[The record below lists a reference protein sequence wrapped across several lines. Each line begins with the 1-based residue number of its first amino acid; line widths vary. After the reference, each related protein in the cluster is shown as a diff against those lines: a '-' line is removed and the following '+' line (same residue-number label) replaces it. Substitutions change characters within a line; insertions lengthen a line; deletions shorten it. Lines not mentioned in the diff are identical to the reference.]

1 MNTSILVIEDDGYT
15 TDYLENRYWGHSYSI
30 QSAANG
36 KTGLK
41 KLNQANFDIVFADLY
56 LPDMDG
62 RDMLE
67 AAVSNGVET
76 RFLMVSARK
85 NIGAVVDCMKLGAF
99 DFLEKPFR
107 PDDFDLTFRKVE
119 DRIRLETELQ
129 RLKNEVEKGSA
140 YSLLFGNGQRL
151 RDVQMIIDQIADTDI
166 TVLLRGESGTGKDL
180 LARAISQ
187 CSSRR
192 DKPFMKI
199 NCAAL
204 PRELLESELFG
215 HEEGAFSGA
224 TRSKPG
230 KFEYANGGTLF
241 MDEITEM
248 HIDLQAKLL
257 HVLQDAEVCRLGAK
271 EPVPIDVRIVASTNR
286 NIEDEVQKNTFRKDL
301 FYRLNVVNIVSP
313 PLRER
318 PEDIERLAEYFF
330 DKFSLQ
336 YRRTDASLSPDFIKE
351 MKEYPWPGNVREL
364 ENYMRRIVVVGD
376 VDGVRAELRKARMET
391 SRKASEMNCVAD
403 PHEFDGKTLRQVS
416 KEAMLEAEKLVLGKV
431 LRATRWNRTRAAE
444 KLDISYK
451 ALLYK
456 IKETGLE

>member
-1 MNTSILVIEDDGYT
+1 MDTSILVIEDDGYT
-15 TDYLENRYWGHSYSI
+15 TEHLQKRYAGNSYTI
-30 QSAANG
+30 QNSTDG
-36 KTGLK
+36 KSGLK
-41 KLNQANFDIVFADLY
+41 KLKQLNPDIAFVDLY

-62 RDMLE
+62 RTILE
-67 AAVSNGVET
+67 NAASNGLET
-76 RFLMVSARK
+76 MVLMVSGRK
-85 NIGAVVDCMKLGAF
+85 NLGAVVDCMKLGAF
-99 DFLEKPFR
+99 DFLEKPFK
-107 PDDFDLTFRKVE
+107 PDDFELIFRRVE
-119 DRIRLETELQ
+119 DRIRLEREVK
-129 RLKNEVEKGSA
+129 RLRNEVEKGSA
-140 YSLLFGNGQRL
+140 YSLLFGNGERM
-151 RDVQMIIDQIADTDI
+151 RDVRTIVDQIADTDI

-180 LARAISQ
+180 LAKAICQ

-192 DKPFMKI
+192 EKPFLKV

-204 PRELLESELFG
+204 PRDLLESELFG
-215 HEEGAFSGA
+215 HVEGAFTGA
-224 TRSKPG
+224 SRSKPG

-286 NIEDEVQKNTFRKDL
+286 NIEESVQNNSFRKDL

-318 PEDIERLAEYFF
+318 PGEIGRLVDYFLN
-330 DKFSLQ
+330 KFSQQ
-336 YRRTDASLSPDFIKE
+336 YRKDATSVPPELMEELSA
-351 MKEYPWPGNVREL
+351 YSWPGNVREL

-376 VDGVRAELRKARMET
+376 AEGVRAELRKARLSAARREPEPE
-391 SRKASEMNCVAD
+391 RDID
-403 PHEFDGKTLRQVS
+403 PKEYEGKTLRDVS
-416 KEAMLEAEKLVLGKV
+416 REASMEAEKAVLEKV
-431 LRATRWNRTRAAE
+431 LRATRWNRTKAAE

-456 IKETGLE
+456 IRETGLD